1 MEDKKKINVNIDGRN
16 MEATEGETILEVAKR
31 NGINI
36 PTLCHHSD
44 LKNKASCR
52 MCLVAIE
59 GKKGM
64 FASCS
69 TKVEAG
75 MKIVTESPEINRARR
90 TNLELIFVQHREECN
105 DCVTSDHCR
114 LREYAKRYDVKIN
127 RLEDRKK
134 DYPVYEFGPSLIF
147 DSSKCIDCGNCTEM
161 CRKQGVCFLEKRKKD
176 TFYQVKPRLEESA
189 DCIYCGQCLTHCPVG
204 AFEAVGEFENIED
217 PLRDKKKK
225 VIFQFAPA
233 IRTSIGEE
241 FGMDPGMNM
250 EGEMTA
256 AIRRLGAYKV
266 FDTSVAADITTIEEA
281 RELVE
286 RIRESGVMPMFTSC
300 CPAWVKY
307 LEFYQPD
314 YLPNLTTV
322 RSPHIMLGGLIKRYY
337 AEREK
342 IDIKDIVVVSIMPCV
357 SKKYEITRGE
367 LWIDGIKP
375 VDYVL
380 TTRELARLLRNHKI
394 DLVKMKPEKLDN
406 PFGLA
411 TGAGVI
417 YGASGGVME
426 SALRTA
432 YKEITGEELKDIE
445 FTAVRGMEGMKK
457 AEVEIGGKKIKVA
470 VVNGIANAQKI
481 LKELHDDPHRYDY
494 VEVMAC
500 PGGCIGGGGQPVPT
514 DKEIRA
520 KRAAGLYGIDKG
532 ENIRLAHQNPF
543 VAKIYEEYLNDREK
557 AHEVCHTHYMK
568 KKREVKITD
577 D

>member
-1 MEDKKKINVNIDGRN
+1 MEDKKKIILDIDGQRV
-16 MEATEGETILEVAKR
+16 EAEEGESVLDVAKR
-31 NGINI
+31 NDIDI
-36 PTLCHHSD
+36 PHLCHHPD
-44 LKNKASCR
+44 LKDKASCR
-52 MCLVAIE
+52 MCLITIE

-69 TKVEAG
+69 TKAEDG
-75 MKIVTESPEINRARR
+75 MKVVTESPEINRARR
-90 TNLELIFVQHREECN
+90 TNLELIFVQHREECD
-105 DCVTSDHCR
+105 DCVTSNHCK
-114 LREYAKRYDVKIN
+114 LREYAKRYDVRIN
-127 RLEDRKK
+127 RLPDRKK

-161 CRKQGVCFLEKRKKD
+161 CRKQGIGFLEKRKKD

-189 DCIYCGQCLTHCPVG
+189 DCIYCGQCLVHCPAG
-204 AFEAVGEFENIED
+204 AFEAVGEFENVED
-217 PLRDKKKK
+217 PLKDEKKK

-241 FGMDPGMNM
+241 FGVEPGTNM

-256 AIRRLGAYKV
+256 AIRALGAYKV

-286 RIRESGVMPMFTSC
+286 RINEGGVMPMFTSC

-307 LEFYQPD
+307 LEFYQSD

-337 AEREK
+337 AGKEN

-357 SKKYEITRGE
+357 SKKYEITREE

-394 DLVKMKPEKLDN
+394 DLVKMEPEKPDD

-432 YKEITGEELKDIE
+432 YREITGEELKDIE
-445 FTAVRGMEGMKK
+445 FTDVRGMEGMKK
-457 AEVEIGGKKIKVA
+457 AEVEIDGKKIRVA
-470 VVNGIANAQKI
+470 VANGIANAQKI

-500 PGGCIGGGGQPVPT
+500 PGGCIGGGGQPMPT
-514 DKEIRA
+514 SKEIRG
-520 KRAAGLYGIDKG
+520 KRAAGLYDIDKSG
-532 ENIRLAHQNPF
+532 KIRLAHQNPF

-568 KKREVKITD
+568 KKREVEIKE
-577 D
+577 

>member
-1 MEDKKKINVNIDGRN
+1 MEEKKKIVLNIDGQAV
-16 MEATEGETILEVAKR
+16 EAATGETVLQAAR
-31 NGINI
+31 RAGIDI
-36 PTLCHHSD
+36 PTLCHHPD
-44 LKNKASCR
+44 LKDKASCR
-52 MCLVAIE
+52 MCLITIE

-64 FASCS
+64 FTACS
-69 TKVEAG
+69 TKAEDG
-75 MKIVTESPEINRARR
+75 MKVVTESPEINRARR
-90 TNLELIFVQHREECN
+90 TNLELIFVQHKEECD
-105 DCVTSDHCR
+105 DCVTSNYCKLKD
-114 LREYAKRYDVKIN
+114 YAKRYDVKIN

-134 DYPVYEFGPSLIF
+134 DYPVYQFGPSLIF

-161 CRKQGVCFLEKRKKD
+161 CRKQGICFLEKRKKD

-189 DCIYCGQCLTHCPVG
+189 DCIYCGQCLVHCPVG
-204 AFEAVGEFENIED
+204 AFEAVGEFEDVED
-217 PLRDKKKK
+217 PLKDKKKK

-241 FGMDPGMNM
+241 FGMEPGTNM

-256 AIRRLGAYKV
+256 AIRALGAYKV

-281 RELVE
+281 RELVD
-286 RIRESGVMPMFTSC
+286 RIKEGGVMPMFTSC

-307 LEFYQPD
+307 LEFYQSD

-322 RSPHIMLGGLIKRYY
+322 RSPHIMLGGLIKKYY
-337 AEREK
+337 AEKEK

-357 SKKYEITRGE
+357 SKKYEITREE
-367 LWIDGIKP
+367 LWLDGIKP

-394 DLVKMKPEKLDN
+394 DLAEIKPEKLDD
-406 PFGLA
+406 PFGIA

-445 FTAVRGMEGMKK
+445 FTGVRGMEGMKK
-457 AEVEIGGKKIKVA
+457 AEVEIGGKKVRVA

-481 LKELHDDPHRYDY
+481 LKELHEDPHRYDY

-500 PGGCIGGGGQPVPT
+500 PGGCIGGGGQPMPT
-514 DKEIRA
+514 SKEIRG
-520 KRAAGLYGIDKG
+520 KRAAGLYAIDKG
-532 ENIRLAHQNPF
+532 GKIRLAHQNPF
-543 VAKIYEEYLNDREK
+543 VTKIYEEYLDDREK
-557 AHEVCHTHYMK
+557 AHEVCHTRYLK
-568 KKREVKITD
+568 KKREVEIKE
-577 D
+577 